1 MTDNTEYLT
10 LTETSRL
17 AVTQDVYAEDPRGW
31 TTSVDVLCYN
41 SPGYGGYVDDLGDCK
56 TKLGSA
62 FTVVYG
68 NTGDDSFAL
77 KVALRYKSVFGIKED
92 IETSTLTG
100 YSQGD
105 WRDVVA
111 VSPEGYGTA
120 KGHLEEFNAWLWGDV
135 SCVALERAV
144 TWHREGDDDET
155 MTTWEEVDSIG
166 GGYFIPDYTPYH
178 VALEHFPLN
187 EEETAACGY
196 ATTGP
201 TA

>member
-1 MTDNTEYLT
+1 MTDYTEHTFLT
-10 LTETSRL
+10 DTSRL
-17 AVTQDVYAEDPRGW
+17 AISQDTYAEDPRGW
-31 TTSVDVLCYN
+31 STGVDVLSYN
-41 SPGYGGYVDDLGDCK
+41 SPSYGGYVDDLGDCK
-56 TKLGSA
+56 TKLGSV

-68 NTGDDSFAL
+68 NTGDDSLAL

-155 MTTWEEVDSIG
+155 MTTWEQVDSICG
-166 GGYFIPDYTPYH
+166 IYFIPGYTEQH
-178 VALEHFPLN
+178 VALEYFTLN
-187 EEETAACGY
+187 EDENVACEQATAGVKA
-196 ATTGP
+196 
-201 TA
+201 